1 MKISSP
7 GKRATTEGGRPG
19 AWPLVLG
26 LATACGGGSGQ
37 ATRATPP
44 SPPQAV
50 DAPASSGPAV
60 DFSFDSLDA
69 RPLSAE
75 VTRGLPTWIAFV
87 TTESLP
93 SQAQVDFLVAMA
105 RHDADRVHYAVVA
118 LERPENRELVEMY
131 EKALAIPFPV
141 AMADAETLAGS
152 GPFCDVRGIPV
163 TVLLDRAGR
172 VVWRAGG
179 RVAKSEEMREAM
191 RGL

>member
-1 MKISSP
+1 V
-7 GKRATTEGGRPG
+7 
-19 AWPLVLG
+19 WPLVLG
-26 LATACGGGSGQ
+26 VAAACGGGSGQ
-37 ATRATPP
+37 GTRATPA
-44 SPPQAV
+44 SATRAA
-50 DAPASSGPAV
+50 DSPASFAAAV

-75 VTRGLPTWIAFV
+75 LTRGLPTLIAFV

-93 SQAQVDFLVAMA
+93 CQAQVDFLLAMA

-118 LERPENRELVEMY
+118 VERPENRELVEMY
-131 EKALAIPFPV
+131 QKALAIPFPV

-152 GPFCDVRGIPV
+152 GPFGDVRGIPV